1 MTKTAPNFILAHDTP
16 FILTPE
22 AQKRA
27 VTFSSRLSYFVIR

>member
-1 MTKTAPNFILAHDTP
+1 MASNFILAHEPP

-27 VTFSSRLSYFVIR
+27 VTFSSRLPYFVIR